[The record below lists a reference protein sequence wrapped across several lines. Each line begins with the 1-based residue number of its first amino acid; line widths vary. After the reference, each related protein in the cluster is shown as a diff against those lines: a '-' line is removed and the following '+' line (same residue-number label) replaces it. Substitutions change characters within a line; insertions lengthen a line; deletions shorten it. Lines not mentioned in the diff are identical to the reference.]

1 MSTENIDH
9 PATEAETRAEALRSD
24 EVACKAAYE
33 WSRQLVNDALRT
45 LEAQRTRAVA
55 LLSMTILVAG
65 VAASVAP
72 AGYADASIGCIGIIG
87 WALFAVGTASVAVC
101 AGIVAWPVT
110 TDAALRPTLIIENL
124 VDPQQE
130 TRSRVWAYKALVR
143 DLFGAY
149 ERDLKRTAATRNSAY
164 KLLLGAVYA
173 VLAAAALVWADVIF

>member
-1 MSTENIDH
+1 MNTENPDLS
-9 PATEAETRAEALRSD
+9 ANEADVRAEALLSD

-33 WSRQLVNDALRT
+33 WSRQLVDDALRT

-55 LLSMTILVAG
+55 LLSMTVLVAG

-72 AGYADASIGCIGIIG
+72 TGYADTLIGYVGVVG
-87 WALFAVGTASVAVC
+87 WTLFAAGVASVAVC

-124 VDPQQE
+124 VEPQQE

-149 ERDLKRTAATRNSAY
+149 ERDLKRTAAARNNAY
-164 KLLLGAVYA
+164 KMLLCGVYA
-173 VLAAAALVWADVIF
+173 VLAAAALVWADAIL

>member
-1 MSTENIDH
+1 MNAANVEQ
-9 PATEAETRAEALRSD
+9 PANEVDIRAEALRSD
-24 EVACKAAYE
+24 EVACQAAYE
-33 WSRQLVNDALRT
+33 WSRQLVDDALRT

-55 LLSMTILVAG
+55 LLSMTILIAG

-72 AGYADASIGCIGIIG
+72 AGYADNSIGGVGIIG
-87 WALFAVGTASVAVC
+87 WVLFALGTTSVAVC

-124 VDPQQE
+124 VEPQHE

-149 ERDLKRTAATRNSAY
+149 ERDLKRSAAARNTAY
-164 KLLLGAVYA
+164 KMLLGAVYA
-173 VLAAAALVWADVIF
+173 VLAAAALVWADAIF